1 MNKKRISM
9 LIVIMLLIVIFSGNS
24 FATFDMGDDINVDSV
39 RYVKEHNGFSLI
51 SSYIE
56 INGSGLLDQIVRFEK
71 TGIGGGFQTMGDQ
84 AVNEEGFLK
93 FTFDIEDSNSFGGKI
108 KINGKEIDL
117 NLTGFAN
124 ITGADKKNVNVD
136 ADDADNDI
144 IFYGNYL
151 DTIGGTA
158 TAEFGRGSQTKTFT
172 ESGIG
177 ASAPESLML
186 NNPTAPGDKGYQNIL
201 INRITAEVL
210 GVAPEI
216 VVENLY
222 ANGFRIIED
231 IGITELHMYPNTGAK
246 NDIANLTGEGFVDT
260 KDYFIYFLK
269 SIDGS
274 DDYSVVNQAEIINLE
289 LDANGTEDKLS
300 FRVPNNNDF
309 ELRNYYVVLTDIKSN
324 EVIAEQVVMKD
335 DNVTEDIFTV
345 IDSSYIPTI
354 TQVYPESGSD
364 AGSDVQISGRNILTL
379 NIPDLTATG
388 EFLLDPEGLE
398 SDQKLHLNYVDGVYQ
413 EKAVTID
420 RYVTIQIGKKV
431 SFVKDINDDFV
442 ISKAIPDSLLVHTQS
457 IDDAIDDPFKDII
470 IEIETIMVDGDSKQ
484 YTFKQIVTKTDG
496 YEFIPSTLSP
506 IINEITPNIIQVKDN
521 VDLNKFAKDTL
532 FAIKGEKFLVDREV
546 TPEGDIITKYPTVLI
561 KKDDTNTFETKYQ
574 VGFFPNEETT
584 YSGEV
589 IRGII
594 KYKDELEV
602 EHTVVDADGK
612 PIKLNIKVVDDNGN
626 IVNGTTG
633 NVEGTKILIMIP
645 NETLIEDIGI
655 KHIQVSNIMRDSDEY
670 GSKSIM
676 SDSIEFIKTT
686 EVPIIESVT
695 PHIITVEGEEEI
707 VIVGTNFQE
716 GVKVILDGEE
726 ITPVQ
731 RNIDVQGE
739 KIELIFTAP
748 KGREGTTQIQVINPG
763 GGIDVR
769 DFMYVK
775 TFNKDPYVYSFTPEK
790 GTAQTLVVVNGDNYL
805 KPDPTASSTI
815 GLDAF
820 RLVGTRLFLDGKD
833 INQYNYDSYNNIS
846 FNSYSSP
853 GSENLIK
860 EVGSKAVFSNFKE
873 NVLVKKNSDGSLFY
887 LDNDENNNPLITDGN
902 EEYSIRY
909 EGAVFNAYDNI
920 TNTLLGEVTITEDA
934 IAIASGE
941 TFDVTMDNN
950 VLRIM
955 EDEKGTEYA
964 EVADYVDSIIL
975 EDATDENVFY
985 SLTKNLNNEIIL
997 SNGKDEKYIITYDL
1011 LDQVSTDLM
1020 ATEGTAAPIA
1030 ISVTNNQLNLNG
1042 NLFNFITA
1050 YVIDSETGEI
1060 TGDKTRILNKNQIA
1074 FNVPVLQTGKGY
1086 KDIFIVNPDTK
1097 TAGFEDEEGFYYIE
1111 QSMSHPVIS
1120 KIVPNKGSID
1130 GGYSIIIEGS
1140 DFEDDTKVYID
1151 GALVPIEDTYV
1162 NMDGDEI
1169 VIKVPKCTKNL
1180 SDDYGVD
1187 ELKVP
1192 VIILNKDGGSD
1203 YREKGFTYMIP
1214 ISSPVIE
1221 EVFLTEGSANGGEI
1235 VEIIGY
1241 EFRYF
1246 EPYVNVV
1253 GGPEYNPGDDFEDIY
1268 QNDGGR
1274 EWDDLL
1280 DSNVDPDA
1288 IQSISFDNDDYDT
1301 YYESPILP
1309 TIYFGEKKGQIV
1321 EFAKGYIKVISP
1333 SHDEGT
1339 VELYLV
1345 NNDYGVSNKIDYKYI
1360 SSTPQITSIIPDV
1373 GRKSGQEY
1381 KDVYGTQF
1389 DTSVMKGYQNN
1400 IDDTI
1405 STIISA
1411 NVNVR
1416 FGNIDNLDTDLFD
1429 QNSGRINAQRA
1440 EVNLL
1445 GGLKVKYYGD
1455 TDILTVQIEENNIRY
1470 TRDFTNYDDSEV
1482 YIPSEMLKSSADNYY
1497 VPFGLKDVDNSIYNN
1512 VNYEFIKVF
1521 IKDKRLFV
1529 ERGYAP
1535 SANYDN
1541 YNHII
1546 LRTPNYYT
1554 IGTVNVTFKNPDG
1567 GSAIK
1572 TFTYTNPASEPKIL
1586 KINPRVLSID
1596 EDRWIVNGTIEG
1608 IKEIEI
1614 VGKDF
1619 RDNVN
1624 VSINGKNATVEEI
1637 VETDIDGE
1645 VYQVIIAQIP
1655 TGSELDVEKEYPVI
1669 IINEDSGIANSAL
1682 LENLLDPVDEYIKM
1696 PYYFQYKKPLS
1707 GPQIET
1713 ITPSET
1719 SVAGGNKIVITGKD
1733 FRQNGYVIIGSR
1745 GGVPIYDVTVND
1757 TGSIIE
1763 FITPT
1768 GLTVGDKD
1776 VQVLN
1781 EDYGI
1786 DIVKDGIKI
1795 VSHPEVDSDVYTEDG
1810 TEIKTRV
1817 SVEGGDKIRLKG
1829 TGFLENP
1836 IVLFG
1841 GTYSLRLTEDQEG
1854 DVGLNENDEYYIVE
1868 NGIEATNVEYIDSEN
1883 IIVTSPP
1890 IESEKIYHIVVI
1902 NSDSGISKDNAII
1915 DYRVPIPSDPVNL
1928 EVELIDNRYIKIFNY
1943 SSEDVDYFEIYSYL
1957 GDKSETKLINNDY
1970 MDFSYIDTTKLEPYK
1985 ITNLPGVE
1993 NMDANDK
2000 LYLVLKAVNKYG
2012 PSNWSNIVS
2021 LDYDELEDVEE
2032 IGPPD
2037 DDKDLGVEEG
2047 LNYEEVHTENEVTV
2061 NIADKSI
2068 DPTVV
2073 ITLTDLD
2080 DRSTKIINIPGN
2092 KVINNTSLIAI
2103 DFGDTQLQ
2111 FTPISF
2117 NTQEFRELNFY
2128 NDTYARINNEFID
2141 NDYTS
2146 ILKNYLPR
2154 GKKAISK
2161 VYKLDFYAMNN
2172 IETSEIKELNG
2183 NINFGITYDDM
2194 YLNESDNVGL
2204 FRFNGINSWNEVNAI
2219 KNETRNTLTTDA
2231 KISGY
2236 YIILKY

>member
-9 LIVIMLLIVIFSGNS
+9 IIVIMLLVVVFSGNS
-24 FATFDMGDDINVDSV
+24 FAAFDMGDGITVDSV

-56 INGSGLLDQIVRFEK
+56 INGSGLLGQTVRFEK
-71 TGIGGGFQTMGDQ
+71 TGIGGGFQTMGEQTVD
-84 AVNEEGFLK
+84 EEGFLK

-136 ADDADNDI
+136 NNDDI
-144 IFYGNYL
+144 TFSGNYL

-158 TAEFGRGSQTKTFT
+158 TAEFGRGSQTKTFS

-177 ASAPESLML
+177 VQNSNELTL
-186 NNPTAPGDKGYQNIL
+186 TNPIPPGDKGFQNIL
-201 INRITAEVL
+201 IKRITAEDP

-216 VVENLY
+216 IVENLY

-231 IGITELHMYPNTGAK
+231 IGITDLHLYPNTGAK

-260 KDYFIYFLK
+260 KDYFVYFLK

-274 DDYSVVNQAEIINLE
+274 DDYSVINQAEIINLE

-300 FRVPNNNDF
+300 FRVPNHNDF

-324 EVIAEQVVMKD
+324 EVIAEQVAMKD

-388 EFLLDPEGLE
+388 NFENDPVGLE
-398 SDQKLHLNYVDGVYQ
+398 SDQKLHLNYEDGVYQ

-420 RYVTIQIGKKV
+420 RYITIQIGKKV
-431 SFVKDINDDFV
+431 SFVKDINDVFV

-484 YTFKQIVTKTDG
+484 YTFKQIVTKADG
-496 YEFIPSTLSP
+496 YEFIPSTLTP

-521 VDLNKFAKDTL
+521 VDLNKFAKNTL
-532 FAIKGEKFLVDREV
+532 FAIKGEQFLVDREV
-546 TPEGDIITKYPTVLI
+546 TPEGEIITKYPTVLI

-584 YSGEV
+584 YGGET

-602 EHTVVDADGK
+602 EHIVTDAGGK
-612 PIKLNIKVVDDNGN
+612 PIKLDIKVVDDNGK
-626 IVNGTTG
+626 IVNGTTNNG
-633 NVEGTKILIMIP
+633 EGTKILIMIP

-670 GSKSIM
+670 GNKSIL

-695 PHIITVEGEEEI
+695 PHIITIEGDEEI

-731 RNIDVQGE
+731 RNIDAQGE

-748 KGREGTTQIQVINPG
+748 KGREGTTQLQVINPG

-790 GTAQTLVVVNGDNYL
+790 GTAQTLVVVNGDNFL
-805 KPDPTASSTI
+805 KPDPTVSSTI
-815 GLDAF
+815 GLDAY
-820 RLVGTRLFLDGKD
+820 RLVGTRLFLDGND
-833 INQYNYDSYNNIS
+833 INQYNYDSYNNIL
-846 FNSYSSP
+846 FNSYVSP
-853 GSENLIK
+853 NSENLIK

-873 NVLVKKNSDGSLFY
+873 NVLIKKNSDGSLFY
-887 LDNDENNNPLITDGN
+887 LDNDEFNNPLITDGN

-909 EGAVFNAYDNI
+909 EGAVFNAYNNI
-920 TNTLLGEVTITEDA
+920 TNTLIGEATINLNSIV
-934 IAIASGE
+934 IAGGP
-941 TFDVTMDNN
+941 TFDITMNNN
-950 VLRIM
+950 VLRVM

-975 EDATDENVFY
+975 QDVSEENVFY

-997 SNGKDEKYIITYDL
+997 SNGKDEKYIITYNG
-1011 LDQVSTDLM
+1011 SFI
-1020 ATEGTAAPIA
+1020 ATEGTAS
-1030 ISVTNNQLNLNG
+1030 SVPVTVDGTTLDLNG
-1042 NLFNFITA
+1042 KTFNFITA
-1050 YVIDSETGEI
+1050 YVTDSATGEI
-1060 TGDKTRILNKNQIA
+1060 VGDKTRILNKQQIA

-1086 KDIFIVNPDTK
+1086 KDLFVVNPDTK

-1130 GGYSIIIEGS
+1130 GGYSILIKGS

-1169 VIKVPKCTKNL
+1169 VIKVPKCSKNL

-1187 ELKVP
+1187 ELVVP
-1192 VIILNKDGGSD
+1192 VVVLNRDGGSD

-1214 ISSPVIE
+1214 ISSPEIE

-1235 VEIIGY
+1235 VEIIGF

-1246 EPYVNVV
+1246 EPYTNLI
-1253 GGPEYNPGDDFEDIY
+1253 GGPEYNPGDDFEDLYANI
-1268 QNDGGR
+1268 GGR
-1274 EWDDLL
+1274 VWDDLL
-1280 DSNVDPDA
+1280 DPNVDPLA
-1288 IQSISFDNDDYDT
+1288 ITSVAFENDDYDT

-1321 EFAKGYIKVISP
+1321 EFAKGYIKVITP
-1333 SHDEGT
+1333 PHDEGT

-1360 SSTPQITSIIPDV
+1360 SSTPQITSIIPDI
-1373 GRKSGQEY
+1373 GRRQGQEY

-1389 DTSVMKGYQNN
+1389 DTSVMMGYQND

-1405 STIISA
+1405 STITSV

-1455 TDILTVQIEENNIRY
+1455 TDTLIVQIEENNIRY
-1470 TRDFTNYDDSEV
+1470 TRNFTNYSDSEV
-1482 YIPSEMLKSSADNYY
+1482 YIPTEMLKSSEDKYY
-1497 VPFGLKDVDNSIYNN
+1497 IPYGLKNVDNSIYNN
-1512 VNYEFIKVF
+1512 TNYEFIKVF
-1521 IKDKRLFV
+1521 VKDKRVFV

-1535 SANYDN
+1535 SASYDN
-1541 YNHII
+1541 YNHLI

-1554 IGTVNVTFKNPDG
+1554 IGVVNVTFKNPDG
-1567 GSAIK
+1567 GSSTK
-1572 TFTYTNPASEPKIL
+1572 PFTYTNPASEPKIL
-1586 KINPRVLSID
+1586 RINPRVLSID

-1619 RDNVN
+1619 RDNVT

-1637 VETDIDGE
+1637 VETNIDE
-1645 VYQVIIAQIP
+1645 ETYQVIIAQVP
-1655 TGSELDVEKEYPVI
+1655 VGSEMDVEKEYPVI

-1682 LENLLDPVDEYIKM
+1682 LENLLDPVDEYVKM

-1757 TGSIIE
+1757 VGSIIE

-1768 GLTVGDKD
+1768 GLTIGDKD

-1786 DIVKDGIKI
+1786 DIVKDGLKI
-1795 VSHPEVDSDVYTEDG
+1795 VSHPEVDSDIYTEDG
-1810 TEIKTRV
+1810 SEIKTRV

-1836 IVLFG
+1836 TVLFG
-1841 GTYSLRLTEDQEG
+1841 GTYSLRLTDDQTG

-1868 NGIEATNVEYIDSEN
+1868 NGIKATNVEYIDSEN

-1890 IESEKIYHIVVI
+1890 IESEKVYHIVVI
-1902 NSDSGISKDNAII
+1902 NNDSGISKDNAII

-1957 GDKSETKLINNDY
+1957 GDKSKTKLINNDY

-1993 NMDANDK
+1993 NMKSDEK

-2047 LNYEEVHTENEVTV
+2047 LNYEEIHTENEVTL
-2061 NIADKSI
+2061 NITDKSI

-2080 DRSTKIINIPGN
+2080 NRSKKIINIPGN

-2128 NDTYARINNEFID
+2128 NDTYARISNEFID
-2141 NDYTS
+2141 DDYTS
-2146 ILKNYLPR
+2146 IIKNYLPR

-2161 VYKLDFYAMNN
+2161 VYRLDFYAINN
-2172 IETSEIKELNG
+2172 IEASEIKELNG

-2194 YLNESDNVGL
+2194 YLNESDNIGL
-2204 FRFNGINSWNEVNAI
+2204 FRFNGINSWNEVNALN
-2219 KNETRNTLTTDA
+2219 NETRNTLTIDA